1 MRIMR
6 LDLRMIRLPLGRP
19 PFVHGSNRC
28 RIRAG
33 SNIHPAWTT
42 EWLFGVVR
50 RDNWKCPA
58 PTAVPPPR
66 PIFRYEYNTDVNVP
80 IGSGDTPVFPGDII
94 VGDADGVIVIPAG
107 IVEEITTD
115 AIEMTAYEEFVTE
128 PVRAGQKTLGL
139 YPPTNQAKLDAFAVW
154 RKKHGR

>member
-1 MRIMR
+1 MSDPRGIAYPSGVDHGVAIWRRASRQLEM
-6 LDLRMIRLPLGRP
+6 PSSHGRP
-19 PFVHGSNRC
+19 S
-28 RIRAG
+28 
-33 SNIHPAWTT
+33 
-42 EWLFGVVR
+42 
-50 RDNWKCPA
+50 A
-58 PTAVPPPR
+58 PTN
-66 PIFRYEYNTDVNVP
+66 ISLRYKTDVNVP